1 MDYFVLYD
9 MNDNVI
15 AYFANKIEMC
25 NFTGVRFRD
34 VNCRF
39 KNKQF
44 IQVVIN
50 DIFYKIYKFS

>member
-1 MDYFVLYD
+1 
-9 MNDNVI
+9 MNDSVI